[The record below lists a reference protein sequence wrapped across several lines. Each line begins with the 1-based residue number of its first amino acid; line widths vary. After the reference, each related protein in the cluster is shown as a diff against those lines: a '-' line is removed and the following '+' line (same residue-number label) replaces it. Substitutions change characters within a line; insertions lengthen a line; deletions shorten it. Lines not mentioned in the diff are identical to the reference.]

1 MNSKIN
7 IVCFDINSVF
17 DDNLNESL
25 DENNL
30 ALENPIRILDE
41 FIESHKFLDTEKKR
55 KKSSEIK
62 YSFNFSLS
70 NDYKISYE
78 IVVLNDLSYIH
89 NIISKADA
97 FLVFFNLENKN
108 TIAQLEKIVKY
119 IIESCVNAKAYLI
132 GIYKDK
138 IIPVLNKETLDSYF
152 EEENLI
158 YEYIQIKCENYD
170 KERDRVNH
178 KCIQEKN
185 SNSNP
190 DKRKGKIPEKKSRSN
205 TKSNVNNSES
215 ENNLLDIV
223 ELSFIKIYENKM
235 GLSKESKE
243 GDIKSNS
250 NSKSGCYIF

>member
-1 MNSKIN
+1 MNTKIN

-17 DDNLNESL
+17 DDNLDKSI
-25 DENNL
+25 DENKL

-41 FIESHKFLDTEKKR
+41 FIESHKFLGSEKKS

-70 NDYKISYE
+70 NDYKILYE
-78 IVVLNDLSYIH
+78 IVVLNNLSYIH
-89 NIISKADA
+89 NITSKADA
-97 FLVFFNLENKN
+97 CLVFINLENKN

-119 IIESCVNAKAYLI
+119 ITESCVNAKTYLI

-138 IIPVLNKETLDSYF
+138 IIPILNKETLDSYF

-158 YEYIQIKCENYD
+158 YEYYQIKCENYD
-170 KERDRVNH
+170 IERDRINH

-190 DKRKGKIPEKKSRSN
+190 DKKKDNIPEKKS
-205 TKSNVNNSES
+205 KSNKKNNVT

-223 ELSFIKIYENKM
+223 EMCFIKIYENKI
-235 GLSKESKE
+235 GLFKEIKE
-243 GDIKSNS
+243 GDSKSNN
-250 NSKSGCYIF
+250 NSKSGCNIF